1 MTCMFLQSLYLDITV
16 GMDFETARS
25 GDFPLYGYMLMLLLD
40 VVLYCFLAIYLDN
53 VVPGK

>member
-1 MTCMFLQSLYLDITV
+1 MSCMLLQSLYLDITV